1 MRCGTHH
8 QKGGV
13 FAHVVGSA
21 QRSSLKYEK
30 FHAALHIS
38 KLVCRILCENHVTPP
53 LIMAPRERSGRMKLS
68 LRDSQELRSKTFFFL
83 FAANDYC
90 YGFSH

>member
-1 MRCGTHH
+1 
-8 QKGGV
+8 
-13 FAHVVGSA
+13 
-21 QRSSLKYEK
+21 
-30 FHAALHIS
+30 
-38 KLVCRILCENHVTPP
+38 
-53 LIMAPRERSGRMKLS
+53 MKLS